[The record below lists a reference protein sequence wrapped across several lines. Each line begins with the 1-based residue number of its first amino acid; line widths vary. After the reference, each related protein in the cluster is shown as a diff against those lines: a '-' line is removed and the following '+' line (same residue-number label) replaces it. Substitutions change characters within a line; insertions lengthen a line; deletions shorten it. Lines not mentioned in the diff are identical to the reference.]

1 MSKAL
6 KKYLILNLVIIA
18 LLSSWSNL
26 CLAKEVIQVNDSAAM
41 EKQFNINNLDKLGL
55 IDEYR
60 LSKYDVVN
68 ICIIGLPEGIGGI
81 TDVQIR
87 PDGYVSLPYAGNVKL
102 AGLTLPEAT
111 DLLTDRLKAYIKI
124 PNMTLSIKSYG
135 PRKVYVLG
143 SVNSPGIK
151 QLNVDSMDVFSAL
164 SSAGGIA
171 KKGRTRKI
179 QIIRN
184 IDNQLYAKEIDM
196 NAYIKKHDITQ
207 NVKLADGD
215 MVYVPKSKKII
226 FTQDILPYITM
237 YGVID
242 NLTD

>member
-1 MSKAL
+1 MDL
-6 KKYLILNLVIIA
+6 FVII
-18 LLSSWSNL
+18 LIFSFSTL
-26 CLAKEVIQVNDSAAM
+26 CWGEEVIQVNDSAAL
-41 EKQFNINNLDKLGL
+41 EKQFNLNNLDKLGL

-111 DLLTDRLKAYIKI
+111 ELLTDRLKSYIKI
-124 PNMTLSIKSYG
+124 PDMTLSIKSYG

-143 SVNSPGIK
+143 SVNSPGVK
-151 QLNVDSMDVFSAL
+151 SLSVDSMDVFSAL
-164 SSAGGIA
+164 SSAGGID
-171 KKGRTRKI
+171 KRGRTRKI

-184 IDNQLYAKEIDM
+184 IDNQLYVKEIDM
-196 NAYIKKHDITQ
+196 NAYIKNHDITQ

-226 FTQDILPYITM
+226 FNQDILPYISL
-237 YGVID
+237 YGMID